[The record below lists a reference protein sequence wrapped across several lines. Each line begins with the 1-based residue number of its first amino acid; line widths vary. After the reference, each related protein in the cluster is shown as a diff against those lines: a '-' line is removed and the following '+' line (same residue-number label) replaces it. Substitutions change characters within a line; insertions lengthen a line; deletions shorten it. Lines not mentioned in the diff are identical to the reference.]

1 MTLTS
6 HVESLGTAPPHQ
18 RCPPTWLHPHATCQW
33 IFRPSRGH
41 SVPGSALKKNLGNF
55 YRKVQGE
62 HGISKT
68 FLQCRPTYA
77 YDYNA
82 ICFVSRIARRR
93 TITNRGWICEPCSTL
108 LLGSYFGLW
117 HPFTSFSLP
126 NSLPFLDLKLKGGVF
141 ASIKSGQRHVDGSH
155 CCDKAQQRNNKRHG
169 VFDPGNRIVKRP
181 VRCKEVQQKVSKKRS
196 GKG

>member
-41 SVPGSALKKNLGNF
+41 SVPGSALQKNVGNF
-55 YRKVQGE
+55 YGKVQGE

-82 ICFVSRIARRR
+82 ICFVSRMQGSVQGTRQR
-93 TITNRGWICEPCSTL
+93 TRVG
-108 LLGSYFGLW
+108 
-117 HPFTSFSLP
+117 FTALVRLF
-126 NSLPFLDLKLKGGVF
+126 FLDLILGCGIPSHHSLSPIPSLFWTLNSKVVF
-141 ASIKSGQRHVDGSH
+141 LLPSKVASGTLMAAAVETRHNNETTSAMAFLTQETGS
-155 CCDKAQQRNNKRHG
+155 
-169 VFDPGNRIVKRP
+169 
-181 VRCKEVQQKVSKKRS
+181 
-196 GKG
+196 